1 MRLTVKI
8 AGFIACG
15 VFTISSF
22 AQSNILN
29 AKRPSQ
35 VDSLA
40 KVQKRF
46 DDDKPLEYG
55 YVGDRDILWSK
66 VVWERIDL
74 DQKVN
79 YPLLYPTQDNSVN
92 KNRKSLFRTLI
103 LAMEAGANNANDSL
117 AITEVYSTSYF
128 NKKKDFKDI
137 QDATKAIFLPNA
149 ALSILGQYG
158 ITGTEAVET
167 FKSRSL
173 AGELE
178 NYPELYS
185 PELIKQMEPYL
196 VATEITA
203 ADVKEYHIK
212 GMWYFDKR
220 QGEMK
225 YRLLGIAPAGYD
237 IQTQNP
243 SYTGEPQVIP
253 YFWVW
258 YPDARQVLH
267 DSKVLNAQNSAMPI
281 SFDHLLNSRRFNSFI
296 FKTENVYE
304 DRQVKD
310 YIPDNAQMQLL
321 EARRLKEEIRNFE
334 LDMWNY

>member
-1 MRLTVKI
+1 MKFKANFIGLSFFLFSVTV
-8 AGFIACG
+8 
-15 VFTISSF
+15 S

-29 AKRPSQ
+29 AEKPSEIE
-35 VDSLA
+35 DLA
-40 KVQKRF
+40 AQQKRF
-46 DDDKPLEYG
+46 DDDKPLPYG

-74 DQKVN
+74 NQKIN
-79 YPLLYPTQDNSVN
+79 FPLLYPTQDNSVSS
-92 KNRKSLFRTLI
+92 NRKSLFATLV
-103 LAMEAGANNANDSL
+103 EAIERGAKNPDDSL
-117 AITEVYSTSYF
+117 GITEVYATSYF
-128 NKKKDFKDI
+128 NKKRDFKEI

-149 ALSILGQYG
+149 AGSILGQYG

-167 FKSRSL
+167 FKTRSL

-178 NYPELYS
+178 NYPELY
-185 PELIKQMEPYL
+185 PQELIKKMKPYL

-203 ADVKEYHIK
+203 ADIKEYFIK

-237 IQTQNP
+237 IQSQNP
-243 SYTGEPQVIP
+243 TYSGEPQIIP

-258 YPDARQVLH
+258 FSDARQVLH
-267 DSKVLNAQNSAMPI
+267 TSKVLNPQNSAMPI

-296 FKTENVYE
+296 YKTENVYE
-304 DRQVKD
+304 DRKVAD
-310 YIPDNAQMQLL
+310 YINDNAQMQLL

>member
-1 MRLTVKI
+1 MKLTVNI
-8 AGFIACG
+8 FAFMICATSFSG
-15 VFTISSF
+15 F
-22 AQSNILN
+22 AQSNVLN
-29 AKRPSQ
+29 AKKPSQ
-35 VDSLA
+35 VDELA
-40 KVQKRF
+40 LEQKKF

-74 DQKVN
+74 DQKIN
-79 YPLLYPTQDNSVN
+79 FPLLYPTQSNSVN
-92 KNRKSLFRTLI
+92 KNRKSLFKALI
-103 LAMEAGANNANDSL
+103 DAIELGSTSPDDSL
-117 AITEVYSTSYF
+117 AIKEVFATSYF
-128 NKKKDFKDI
+128 NKKKSFKDI

-173 AGELE
+173 SNELE
-178 NYPELYS
+178 NYPDLYS
-185 PELIKQMEPYL
+185 KELIAKMKPYL

-203 ADVKEYHIK
+203 ADIKEYHIK

-225 YRLLGIAPAGYD
+225 YRLLGIAPAGFD

-243 SYTGEPQVIP
+243 TYTGEPQVIP

-258 YPDARQVLH
+258 FPDARQVLH
-267 DSKVLNAQNSAMPI
+267 SNKVLNPQNSAMPI

-296 FKTENVYE
+296 YKTENVYE
-304 DRQVKD
+304 DREVKS